1 MILLSF
7 NLVTLT
13 FDLFFRMSCRYAE
26 VAILFHSLA
35 KEQESLV
42 RYLLMPFSF
51 GPRMCI
57 GNRLAMAEMRLV
69 LAYLLQKFIFSPVPG
84 FPEVKPKMSLTAK
97 PFPSLQLRI
106 RAVEPDA

>member
-1 MILLSF
+1 M
-7 NLVTLT
+7 T
-13 FDLFFRMSCRYAE
+13 FDLLGRMSCRYAE
-26 VAILFHSLA
+26 VAILFHFLA

-42 RYLLMPFSF
+42 RYILMPFSF

-69 LAYLLQKFIFSPVPG
+69 LAYLLQKFISFSPVPG
-84 FPEVKPKMSLTAK
+84 FAEVKPKMSLTAK